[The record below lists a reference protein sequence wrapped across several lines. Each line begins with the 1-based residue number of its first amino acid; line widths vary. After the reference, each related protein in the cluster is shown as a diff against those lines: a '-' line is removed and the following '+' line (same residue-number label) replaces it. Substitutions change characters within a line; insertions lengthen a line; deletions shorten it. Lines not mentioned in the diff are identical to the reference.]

1 MGSLLIDENVKQ
13 AICYCDYNYAM
24 ERNPTTGLTAL
35 LARALEYRLPL
46 LDDDRRGALRLFNGF
61 TEGYP
66 ALVVELFG
74 RSLLLLTHKVSE
86 SESNRLAETALGF
99 YANAMTGIDCVI
111 LKQRSTLD
119 QAKKNGTI
127 LSGETPASYIIENG
141 VTYALDL
148 LMNQDAGFYL
158 DTRNLRAWLKD
169 HTAGKTVLN
178 TFAYTGSLGVAALAG
193 NARQVSQIDRNGR
206 FLTLAQGSARLN
218 GLDTSRMDC
227 KAVDFFVGLGQMKR
241 SGITYDTVILD
252 PPFFSITERGR
263 VDQVNEATRLI
274 NKARPLVNDDG
285 NLIVVNN
292 ALFLSGK
299 DFLNALE
306 ALGRDGYVSVEEM
319 ILVPQDVT
327 GFPETQTRKFP
338 ADPAPFNHP
347 TKIVILRIRRK

>member
-1 MGSLLIDENVKQ
+1 
-13 AICYCDYNYAM
+13 M
-24 ERNPTTGLTAL
+24 ERNQTTDLTGLL
-35 LARALEYRLPL
+35 SHALEYRLTL
-46 LDDDRRGALRLFNGF
+46 MDDDRRGALRLFNGF

-66 ALVVELFG
+66 ALVAELFG
-74 RSLLLLTHKVSE
+74 HTLLVLTHKVSE
-86 SESNRLAETALGF
+86 VESLRLAEAAMEF
-99 YANAMTGIDCVI
+99 YDNAITGIECVV

-158 DTRNLRAWLKD
+158 DTRNLRAWLRE
-169 HTAGKTVLN
+169 HSAGKTVLN
-178 TFAYTGSLGVAALAG
+178 TFAYTGSLGVAAMAG
-193 NARQVSQIDRNGR
+193 DAVHVSQIDRNGR
-206 FLTLAQGSARLN
+206 FLTLAQESVRLN
-218 GLDTSRMDC
+218 GLDAKRMEC
-227 KAVDFFVGLGQMKR
+227 KAVDYFVGVGQMKR

-299 DFLNALE
+299 DFVNALE
-306 ALGRDGYVSVEEM
+306 EMGKGGYVTLEEM
-319 ILVPQDVT
+319 IPVPEDVT
-327 GFPETQTRKFP
+327 GFPETQTGKFP
-338 ADPAPFNHP
+338 ADPAPFNHS
-347 TKIVILRIRRK
+347 TKIVVLRIRRK